1 MQELAVQLKT
11 ELTDICRRHA
21 GAGLL
26 FSGGLDSGVV
36 AASNPGL
43 KAFTVNFQGRGQDI
57 DHSRRLARQLGIES
71 VQVRVEREQAL
82 AALPELI
89 KILKTFDPALPNDL
103 AAYFGLTA
111 AKAAG
116 VTVVLTGDGSDEL
129 FGGYSFM
136 RGVKDLNAYIRR
148 ISVDMRFSSNVIA
161 EHLGL
166 KLVQPFLDKKVV
178 KLALSI
184 PAADKIREENG
195 CLHGKWVLRK
205 AFEDILGLESAWQD
219 KRPLEIGSGMTYLR
233 AMVESLVPEEE
244 FLADLDGI
252 KFINREH
259 RYYYR
264 IYKSF
269 FGRPPKAADGLAA
282 CPACAADLGRRLIHC
297 SVCGWAKELNEL
309 Q

>member
-1 MQELAVQLKT
+1 MQESTAQLKA
-11 ELTDICRRHA
+11 ELTGICRRHV

-26 FSGGLDSGVV
+26 FSGGLDSGII

-43 KAFTVNFQGRGQDI
+43 KAFTVDFQGRGQDI
-57 DHSRRLARQLGIES
+57 DHSRRLARQLGLKQT
-71 VQVRVEREQAL
+71 QVRVEREQAL

-89 KILKTFDPALPNDL
+89 KMLKTFDPALPNDL
-103 AAYFGLTA
+103 AAYFGLAA

-136 RGVKDLNAYIRR
+136 RGIKDLNVYIRR
-148 ISVDMRFSSNVIA
+148 ISADMRFSSNVIA
-161 EHLGL
+161 QHLGL
-166 KLVQPFLDKKVV
+166 RLVQPFLDKKVV
-178 KLALSI
+178 ELALSI
-184 PAADKIREENG
+184 PAVDKIREENG

-205 AFEDILGLESAWQD
+205 AFEDVLPAASVWQD
-219 KRPLEIGSGMTYLR
+219 KRPLEIGSGMTHLR
-233 AMVESLVPEEE
+233 AMVESLVSEEE

-259 RYYYR
+259 RHYYR

-282 CPACAADLGRRLIHC
+282 CPACAADLGRRLMHC